1 MSSAN
6 SLAVAEG
13 ARRSVTSFTKILN
26 KRGPRT
32 LPCGTPLTTRQ
43 DFEIDVL
50 ILTDCDL
57 LVRNA
62 AIQWNKLPLIP

>member
-6 SLAVAEG
+6 ILAVAEG

-32 LPCGTPLTTRQ
+32 LPCGT
-43 DFEIDVL
+43 L
-50 ILTDCDL
+50 INYVVVVSVVVVVENCSYLEKVWVT
-57 LVRNA
+57 VE
-62 AIQWNKLPLIP
+62 K